1 MLNRFVFAAS
11 ELEAE
16 PMTANNGAES
26 GCRPPRTIWV
36 QGATWLLAAAC
47 LFLVVGGGLRY
58 RHGWNLQRA
67 ANTRGFVLTVEK
79 RVTPA
84 LQAWFGEEF
93 VRPLDRVVGVK
104 SESPMPEDLL
114 LLNGLPY
121 LRSLSLT
128 AAAPQILPDLGKIDW
143 AGMRRLESLELR
155 SPSLNLSAVEFQSL
169 IALKELSLTSMQYLG
184 MEDLKFPPSL
194 LNVRVA
200 GQVGPALM
208 RAIAELPGLQ
218 DVSLRLKIDQPLPAG
233 WGSAL
238 RSLRARSLHLSA
250 HATPRDPQS
259 FSGAV
264 PADQIDWGGLAQ
276 VDGLRSLHVNVAD
289 FGPAEL
295 TRLAEYSRVQSLSLY
310 VVGWRAE
317 PSTPIS
323 TFRRLETLSL
333 EISGGEID
341 LRLLSQIHTLK
352 RLSLGLRETVLSGE
366 CLRHLSQLRSLEALK
381 VFSQIDQSALEELAR
396 FPALKEIWVSG
407 NELEPAVLAGMPKL
421 ESLTLQVP
429 KDSTGRDQLLPLA
442 SLHRLK
448 RLELGAV
455 IDPSGIA
462 ALAAF
467 PALEELVLSW
477 TSVTAE
483 QLQTLKGSPRLRR
496 LEILGTPA
504 VGVVTPE
511 WRDEYLPGVE
521 IITHDSLRR

>member
-1 MLNRFVFAAS
+1 MMDNKNAVPGR
-11 ELEAE
+11 
-16 PMTANNGAES
+16 
-26 GCRPPRTIWV
+26 RPPRAVWV

-58 RHGWNLQRA
+58 RHGWNLQRI
-67 ANTRGFVLTVEK
+67 ANTRGFVLTVEN

-84 LQAWFGEEF
+84 LRAWFGEEF

-104 SESPMPEDLL
+104 GESPMPEDLP

-128 AAAPQILPDLGKIDW
+128 ADAPQVLPDLGKIDW

-155 SPSLNLSAVEFQSL
+155 SPSLDLSVVEFESL
-169 IALKELSLTSMQYLG
+169 INLKELSLTSAQHLG
-184 MEDLKFPPSL
+184 VEELKFPPSL

-200 GQVGPALM
+200 SQVGPALM
-208 RAIAELPGLQ
+208 GAIAELPGLQ
-218 DVSLRLKIDQPLPAG
+218 DVYLRLNIDQPLPAD

-238 RSLRARSLHLSA
+238 RPLRARSLHLSA
-250 HATPRDPQS
+250 HTTPGNPQS
-259 FSGAV
+259 FAGAV
-264 PADQIDWGGLAQ
+264 PADQIDWGGLAK
-276 VDGLRSLHVNVAD
+276 VEGLRSLHVNVAD
-289 FGPAEL
+289 LGPAEL

-317 PSTPIS
+317 PSAPIS
-323 TFRRLETLSL
+323 TLRGLKTLSL

-341 LRLLSQIHTLK
+341 LRLLSELHTLK
-352 RLSLGLRETVLSGE
+352 RLSIGVRAAALSGDD
-366 CLRHLSQLRSLEALK
+366 LRHLSQLRSLEALK

-396 FPALKEIWVSG
+396 FPVLKEIWVSG

-421 ESLTLQVP
+421 ENLTLQVP

-442 SLHRLK
+442 RLHRLK

-483 QLQTLKGSPRLRR
+483 QLQALQGSPRLRR
-496 LEILGTPA
+496 LEILRTPA
-504 VGVVTPE
+504 AEVVTPE
-511 WRDEYLPGVE
+511 WRDAYLPGVE
-521 IITHDSLRR
+521 IISQETMRH